1 MEGRDIE
8 QGRKKNLNTLWRQQR
23 PRAERREETMSKVR
37 AMDRLARRTAHEH
50 GKTLVRDVKLA
61 INNGIK
67 DDPDLRSVG
76 VTDRERWALTTVT
89 LNIIAKDVT
98 KPMEAANHE

>member
-1 MEGRDIE
+1 MDEPK
-8 QGRKKNLNTLWRQQR
+8 QGSKKNLNTLWRQQR

-37 AMDRLARRTAHEH
+37 AMDRLARATAKRMGEQ
-50 GKTLVRDVKLA
+50 LVRDVKLA

-76 VTDRERWALTTVT
+76 VTDRERWALTRVT
-89 LNIIAKDVT
+89 LNMIAK
-98 KPMEAANHE
+98 EAANDD